1 MASGVTEVTSTPI
14 RAARPRPTRAGGKR
28 LPPGL
33 VFAAIVVARVGWGYQ
48 FQTVGSLGPLLIPLF
63 RLDYTTFGKLIGAFL
78 LVGTFAAIPL
88 GLAGARFGDRLI
100 LAGGIALMIAGA
112 VVSAIGGGPGGIA
125 LGRAISGTGAVGMVV
140 IQGKLLADI
149 FQGRTFLLAISA
161 SVAAYPIGVG
171 LGQMTQPW
179 LAERFGWP
187 SAFLAGGAI
196 QLVALGLFLGSYEVV
211 PRPAHR
217 RVLSL
222 LSGRECLLAAI
233 AGLVWATYTAGYTG
247 FLSYAPSLLAQR
259 GDSLATTSLVVALA
273 TWGSVPPTLFGAG
286 LAGRYGTR
294 RVLLLG
300 TTALALG
307 VAGTALTTWPIG
319 CALLLGLIGN
329 IQPGVIQ
336 AIGTLSARPHYRAA
350 AMGIFYTI
358 YYLAGSIVPAICGY
372 AADLAGGPGGA
383 LLCAAA
389 VTLGG
394 IPAYLL
400 HRRLSTQGAI
410 LASS

>member
-1 MASGVTEVTSTPI
+1 MASGVTEVKLTPI
-14 RAARPRPTRAGGKR
+14 RAAWLRPTRADRER
-28 LPPGL
+28 LRPGL
-33 VFAAIVVARVGWGYQ
+33 IFAAIIVARVGWGYQ

-63 RLDYTTFGKLIGAFL
+63 HLDYTTFGKLIGAFL

-88 GLAGARFGDRLI
+88 GLAGVRFGDRLI
-100 LAGGIALMIAGA
+100 LAGGIVLMIAGA
-112 VVSAIGGGPGGIA
+112 VVSAIGRGPGGIA
-125 LGRAISGTGAVGMVV
+125 LGRTISGTGAVGMVV
-140 IQGKLLADI
+140 IQGKLLADL

-179 LAERFGWP
+179 LAARFGWP

-196 QLVALGLFLGSYEVV
+196 QALAFSLVAGSHEAMPRTLAPRALGL
-211 PRPAHR
+211 P
-217 RVLSL
+217 
-222 LSGRECLLAAI
+222 SGRECLLAVI

-259 GDSLATTSLVVALA
+259 GDGLATISVVVALA

-286 LAGRYGTR
+286 LAGRYGAR

-300 TTALALG
+300 TAALALG
-307 VAGTALTTWPIG
+307 VGGTALTTWPIG
-319 CALLLGLIGN
+319 CALVLGLIGN

-336 AIGTLSARPHYRAA
+336 AIGTLSARPQYRAV

-358 YYLAGSIVPAICGY
+358 YYVAGTIVPAVCGY
-372 AADLAGGPGGA
+372 AADLAGGPDGA

-389 VTLGG
+389 VTVAG

-400 HRRLSTQGAI
+400 HCRLSAHGAVP
-410 LASS
+410 ASS

>member
-1 MASGVTEVTSTPI
+1 MTSTPI
-14 RAARPRPTRAGGKR
+14 RAPRPGPTRAGGQW
-28 LPPGL
+28 LQPGL
-33 VFAAIVVARVGWGYQ
+33 VFAAIIVARVGWGYQ

-88 GLAGARFGDRLI
+88 GLAGARFGDRLV

-125 LGRAISGTGAVGMVV
+125 LGRTISGTGAVGMVV

-179 LAERFGWP
+179 FAERFGWP

-196 QLVALGLFLGSYEVV
+196 QLLALGPFLGSHEVA
-211 PRPAHR
+211 PRPANR
-217 RVLSL
+217 RTLYL
-222 LSGRECLLAAI
+222 PSGRECLLAAI

-259 GDSLATTSLVVALA
+259 GDSLATASLVVALA

-286 LAGRYGTR
+286 LAGRYGAR

-307 VAGTALTTWPIG
+307 VAGTALTAWPIG

-372 AADLAGGPGGA
+372 AADLAGGPDGA

-389 VTLGG
+389 VTLSG

-400 HRRLSTQGAI
+400 HRRLSTHGAVPA
-410 LASS
+410 AS

>member
-1 MASGVTEVTSTPI
+1 MASGVTKVTSTPI
-14 RAARPRPTRAGGKR
+14 RAAQPRPTRTGGEWLR
-28 LPPGL
+28 PGL
-33 VFAAIVVARVGWGYQ
+33 VFAAIIVARVGWGYQ

-100 LAGGIALMIAGA
+100 LAGGITLMIAGA
-112 VVSAIGGGPGGIA
+112 VVSAIGSGPSGIA
-125 LGRAISGTGAVGMVV
+125 LGRTISGTGAVGMVV

-149 FQGRTFLLAISA
+149 FQGRTLLLAISV

-179 LAERFGWP
+179 LAERLGWP

-196 QLVALGLFLGSYEVV
+196 QALALSLFLGSYDVV
-211 PRPAHR
+211 PRPADPR
-217 RVLSL
+217 ALSL
-222 LSGRECLLAAI
+222 PSVRECLLAAI

-259 GDSLATTSLVVALA
+259 GESVATTSLVVALA

-286 LAGRYGTR
+286 LAGRYGAR

-300 TTALALG
+300 TAALALG
-307 VAGTALTTWPIG
+307 VAGTALTTWPIA
-319 CALLLGLIGN
+319 CALVLGLIGN

-336 AIGTLSARPHYRAA
+336 AIGTLSARPHYRAT

-358 YYLAGSIVPAICGY
+358 YYLAGTIVPAICGY
-372 AADLAGGPGGA
+372 AADLAGGPAGA
-383 LLCAAA
+383 LLCASA
-389 VTLGG
+389 VTLAG
-394 IPAYLL
+394 IPAFLL
-400 HRRLSTQGAI
+400 HRRLGTHGAAP
-410 LASS
+410 ASA